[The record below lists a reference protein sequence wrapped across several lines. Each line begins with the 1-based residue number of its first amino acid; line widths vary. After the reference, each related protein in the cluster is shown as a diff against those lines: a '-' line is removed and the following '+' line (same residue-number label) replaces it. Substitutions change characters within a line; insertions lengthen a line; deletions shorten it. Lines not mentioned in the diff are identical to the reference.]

1 MLFLGLGLLCLNL
14 FLYLLYLPF
23 PPSQL
28 LFGLMN
34 KLGVCFSRSNP
45 FSPLLPIQCRLDVLL
60 LCFPGVF
67 PHSSVIKNLPAM
79 QEIRVQFLGW
89 EDPLA
94 KVLAT
99 HSSILPWR
107 VPWDR
112 GVWRATV
119 HGVTKSQTGL
129 KLLSM
134 HACIMCFPS
143 SLQNRDLTQHHVF
156 HLLI

>member
-1 MLFLGLGLLCLNL
+1 
-14 FLYLLYLPF
+14 
-23 PPSQL
+23 
-28 LFGLMN
+28 
-34 KLGVCFSRSNP
+34 
-45 FSPLLPIQCRLDVLL
+45 
-60 LCFPGVF
+60 
-67 PHSSVIKNLPAM
+67 M
-79 QEIRVQFLGW
+79 QETRVQFLGW

-94 KVLAT
+94 KGLAT

-107 VPWDR
+107 ILWDR